1 MKSNVRPVYLMI
13 SSYFPTIEEPWR
25 CSFVFDL
32 AHAVQKD
39 GRYEVVVV
47 KPDSQESYDF
57 RGIHV
62 VGFQHMTTGGWLCPR
77 LFAVINSRRM
87 MIALERDGVDVNR
100 IAVVH
105 GQLVPMASYLIAIKK
120 ANRKAKT
127 ILQFQDPD
135 PYGMLFGTGRFGIFK
150 KLRWFLYHR
159 SLVER
164 MDMLVGISRNV
175 SKVVL
180 EAPHQTVYNTYAPML
195 AAMHDLR
202 HCRSARVKNIYTL
215 HNAVNHEI
223 FNALGRTKHD
233 GFVVGCVAVFRDW
246 KDQLTL
252 LKAIDLIK
260 EKIPDLRVRLVGVH
274 HSGTM
279 LEDCKRFIKNKNL
292 PVDIIPSFD
301 HRELPNFYRSLDL
314 FVLPSYFE
322 GFGCVFT
329 EAWNCGTPFMTCEG
343 QAMDDLIFNEDR
355 GLWLCRQGD
364 YVNLADKI
372 LYFYNNRPEQRL
384 SGETDID
391 ILVPQFINK
400 IDRI

>member
-1 MKSNVRPVYLMI
+1 M
-13 SSYFPTIEEPWR
+13 
-25 CSFVFDL
+25 
-32 AHAVQKD
+32 
-39 GRYEVVVV
+39 
-47 KPDSQESYDF
+47 
-57 RGIHV
+57 
-62 VGFQHMTTGGWLCPR
+62 
-77 LFAVINSRRM
+77 
-87 MIALERDGVDVNR
+87 
-100 IAVVH
+100 
-105 GQLVPMASYLIAIKK
+105 
-120 ANRKAKT
+120 
-127 ILQFQDPD
+127 
-135 PYGMLFGTGRFGIFK
+135 
-150 KLRWFLYHR
+150 
-159 SLVER
+159 
-164 MDMLVGISRNV
+164 
-175 SKVVL
+175 
-180 EAPHQTVYNTYAPML
+180 
-195 AAMHDLR
+195 
-202 HCRSARVKNIYTL
+202 
-215 HNAVNHEI
+215 NHEI